1 MVKKAIGGRGKQG
14 MQGKRMRGGNSVVN
28 GVANG
33 AVNGNV
39 VNGQGNQGNGR
50 DTNSVLS
57 EVYDG
62 AATFGQF
69 MALLA
74 LIVGSIVSSILL
86 LVSLYLLT
94 RTSNYKSTSAT
105 VVSVTSCSNVSSSS
119 SSSYENNKELVQCQV
134 AFKYTVDSKEYTNT
148 ITTGPQNVGSTVTLR
163 YDVKNPNNVT
173 NNLISKGI
181 LGWILFGFA
190 ILIIAG
196 VSLNYYIAQRFKF
209 AAAGNGVTSIF

>member
-1 MVKKAIGGRGKQG
+1 MVKKVVSGRGKQG
-14 MQGKRMRGGNSVVN
+14 KQGKRMRGGNS
-28 GVANG
+28 AM
-33 AVNGNV
+33 NGNV

-105 VVSVTSCSNVSSSS
+105 VVSVTSCSNVSS

>member
-1 MVKKAIGGRGKQG
+1 MVKKVTGGRVQGK
-14 MQGKRMRGGNSVVN
+14 QGKRMKGGN
-28 GVANG
+28 GIM
-33 AVNGNV
+33 
-39 VNGQGNQGNGR
+39 NGQGQR
-50 DTNSVLS
+50 DNNSVLS

-74 LIVGSIVSSILL
+74 LIVGSIVSFILL

-94 RTSNYKSTSAT
+94 RTSNYISTTAT
-105 VVSVTSCSNVSSSS
+105 VMSVTNCSNVSSSS
-119 SSSYENNKELVQCQV
+119 EKGKDIIQCQV
-134 AFKYTVDSKEYTNT
+134 ALKYTVDSKEYTNT
-148 ITTGPQNVGSTVTLR
+148 ITTGPQNVGSTVTVR

-181 LGWILFGFA
+181 LGWILFGVALF
-190 ILIIAG
+190 ILAG

>member
-1 MVKKAIGGRGKQG
+1 MVKKVVSGRGK
-14 MQGKRMRGGNSVVN
+14 QGKRMRGGLS
-28 GVANG
+28 A
-33 AVNGNV
+33 ANGNV

-119 SSSYENNKELVQCQV
+119 YEKNQESIQCQV

-173 NNLISKGI
+173 NNLISKDI

-209 AAAGNGVTSIF
+209 AAAGNGVTSLF

>member
-1 MVKKAIGGRGKQG
+1 MVKNVVGGRGKQD
-14 MQGKRMRGGNSVVN
+14 MQGKRMRGGLSA
-28 GVANG
+28 ANG
-33 AVNGNV
+33 DVNSAAN
-39 VNGQGNQGNGR
+39 GNQGNGR

-119 SSSYENNKELVQCQV
+119 SYENNKELIQCQV

-209 AAAGNGVTSIF
+209 AAAGNGVTNIF

>member
-1 MVKKAIGGRGKQG
+1 MVKNVVGGRGKQG
-14 MQGKRMRGGNSVVN
+14 MQGKRMRGGLSA
-28 GVANG
+28 ANG
-33 AVNGNV
+33 AVNSAANGNT
-39 VNGQGNQGNGR
+39 VNGNQGNGR

-119 SSSYENNKELVQCQV
+119 SYENNKELIQCQV

-181 LGWILFGFA
+181 LGWIFFGFA